1 MTMHAMKTTVR
12 LLLCVLLACAVAH
25 GQETNK
31 AGTTAAQFLKIAVG
45 ARGTAMAGAVSA
57 VVNDASALYW
67 NPAGLL
73 EVPRLSLYATHT
85 NWIADIDHEYAGLVV
100 PVGDNSRFGIS
111 ATLLTV
117 GEIEITTEQDPRGT
131 GNFYKASDVAVGATY
146 AVRMVDFFVFGTTL
160 KYVTQSIYNESA
172 SAVAFDFGTRL
183 YTGFNGIVIGM
194 SYTNFGSTMKLEGR
208 DLNRTYDP
216 QPANSSNTGVR
227 SSLETESWDLP
238 TNFRVGIAW
247 NVLGKTNTMTQ
258 SDNDRLILA
267 VDGNHPNDS
276 PENASVGA
284 EYVWNDLLAL
294 RGGYHFNDD
303 VKTWSAGVG
312 IHWEASSSLSLGVDY
327 ALADMDRL
335 NQIHVFSFTVE
346 F

>member
-1 MTMHAMKTTVR
+1 MKTTVK
-12 LLLCVLLACAVAH
+12 LLLSVLLACAVAP
-25 GQETNK
+25 GQETDK
-31 AGTTAAQFLKIAVG
+31 AGTTAAQFLKIGVG

-67 NPAGLL
+67 NPPGLL
-73 EVPRLSLYATHT
+73 ELSRLSLYATHT
-85 NWIADIDHEYAGLVV
+85 KWIADIDHEFAGLVV

-111 ATLLTV
+111 ATLLTI
-117 GEIEITTEQDPRGT
+117 GEIEITTEQQPRGT

-146 AVRMVDFFVFGTTL
+146 AVRMVDFFVFGASL
-160 KYVTQSIYNESA
+160 KYITQSIYNESA
-172 SAVAFDFGTRL
+172 SAVALDFGTRL
-183 YTGFNGIVIGM
+183 YTGFNGIVVGM

-216 QPANSSNTGVR
+216 QPTNSSNTGVR

-247 NVLGKTNTMTQ
+247 NILGKTNTMMQ

-267 VDGNHPNDS
+267 LDGNHPNDS

-312 IHWEASSSLSLGVDY
+312 IHWEASSRLLLGLDY

-335 NQIHVFSFTVE
+335 DQIHVFSFTVE